1 MVHNLIIYYLNVY
14 VLVARIVDE
23 EGKSFFKLWING
35 CVTSLKRRRKNVT
48 YDKKINKTYQ
58 ENFKW
63 LSQEMYLALSSD
75 VLHR

>member
-35 CVTSLKRRRKNVT
+35 CVTRLKRRQKNVHMT
-48 YDKKINKTYQ
+48 KK
-58 ENFKW
+58 
-63 LSQEMYLALSSD
+63 
-75 VLHR
+75 